1 MGIDAYSHDE
11 NSENKR
17 KEYIK
22 KLEEDFNMNDILN
35 YFPFPMQ
42 TIFGFNSIMINNE
55 AGEIDQKRAYIDA
68 QNPVI
73 AMAIYWDS
81 LWQQAMITIV
91 KAQLDIIS
99 KAFTAKH
106 GEELGKD
113 LDALLSVLQDKNA
126 VDAMFQA
133 FYGSV
138 PDIINIGNPMLV
150 GNVVAKSEE
159 QIEEDGD
166 FKQVVD
172 DLLKDVFKKEEEE

>member
-1 MGIDAYSHDE
+1 MGIDAYSHEE
-11 NSENKR
+11 NGKEKR
-17 KEYIK
+17 EEYVK
-22 KLEEDFNMNDILN
+22 KLEEEFNMTDIIN
-35 YFPFPMQ
+35 YFPFAMQ

-81 LWQQAMITIV
+81 LWQQAMVTI
-91 KAQLDIIS
+91 AEGQLDIIET
-99 KAFTAKH
+99 AWRAKH
-106 GEELGKD
+106 GDKLGDD
-113 LDALLSVLQDKNA
+113 LKSLLGLLKTKEAQ
-126 VDAMFQA
+126 DAMFQA

-159 QIEEDGD
+159 QMHEGE
-166 FKQVVD
+166 FKQAVD
-172 DLLKDVFKKEEEE
+172 DLLKDVFKKQEEE

>member
-1 MGIDAYSHDE
+1 MGIDAYSHEE
-11 NSENKR
+11 NGKEKR
-17 KEYIK
+17 EEYVK
-22 KLEEDFNMNDILN
+22 KLEEEFNMKDVIN

-42 TIFGFNSIMINNE
+42 TIFGFNSIMVDNE
-55 AGEIDQKRAYIDA
+55 AGEIDQNRAYIDA

-81 LWQQAMITIV
+81 LWQQAMITV
-91 KAQLDIIS
+91 MHAHLDIIS
-99 KAFTAKH
+99 KAWTSKH

-113 LDALLSVLQDKNA
+113 LDALLSVLRDKQA

-150 GNVVAKSEE
+150 GNVIAKSEE
-159 QIEEDGD
+159 QMHEGE
-166 FKQVVD
+166 FKQAVD
-172 DLLKDVFKKEEEE
+172 DLLKDVFNKQEEE

>member
-42 TIFGFNSIMINNE
+42 TIFGFNSIMIDNE

-81 LWQQAMITIV
+81 LWQQAMITVV

-99 KAFTAKH
+99 TAFTAKH
-106 GEELGKD
+106 GKELGKD

-126 VDAMFQA
+126 VDAMFKA

>member
-1 MGIDAYSHDE
+1 MGIDAYRHEEDGKE
-11 NSENKR
+11 KR
-17 KEYIK
+17 EEYVK
-22 KLEEDFNMNDILN
+22 KLEEEFNMTDIIN
-35 YFPFPMQ
+35 YFPFAMQ

-81 LWQQAMITIV
+81 LWQQAMVTI
-91 KAQLDIIS
+91 AAGQLDIIET
-99 KAFTAKH
+99 AWRAKH
-106 GEELGKD
+106 GDELGDD
-113 LDALLSVLQDKNA
+113 LRSLLGLLKTKEA
-126 VDAMFQA
+126 HDAMFQA

-150 GNVVAKSEE
+150 GNVIAKSEE
-159 QIEEDGD
+159 QIDKDGD

-172 DLLKDVFKKEEEE
+172 DLLKDVFKKDEEE

>member
-1 MGIDAYSHDE
+1 MGIDAYSHEE
-11 NSENKR
+11 NGKDKR
-17 KEYIK
+17 EEYVK
-22 KLEEDFNMNDILN
+22 KLEEDFNMSDILN

-42 TIFGFNSIMINNE
+42 TVFGFNSIMIDNE

-81 LWQQAMITIV
+81 LWQQAMISV
-91 KAQLDIIS
+91 VHAQFDIIS
-99 KAFTAKH
+99 KAFTGKH
-106 GEELGKD
+106 GKELGKE
-113 LDALLSVLQDKNA
+113 LDALLDVLRDKQA

-150 GNVVAKSEE
+150 GNVIAKSEE
-159 QIEEDGD
+159 QMHEGE
-166 FKQVVD
+166 FKQAVD
-172 DLLKDVFKKEEEE
+172 DLIKDVFKKQEEE

>member
-11 NSENKR
+11 NSEEKR
-17 KEYIK
+17 KEYVK
-22 KLEEDFNMNDILN
+22 KLEEEFNMSDVVN
-35 YFPFPMQ
+35 YFPFPMN
-42 TIFGFNSIMINNE
+42 TIFGFNSIMIDNE

-81 LWQQAMITIV
+81 LWQQAMITV
-91 KAQLDIIS
+91 THAQLDIVER
-99 KAFTAKH
+99 AFRAKH
-106 GEELGKD
+106 GDELGDD
-113 LDALLSVLQDKNA
+113 LKALLSVLKSKEANDS
-126 VDAMFQA
+126 MFQA

-150 GNVVAKSEE
+150 GNVIAKSEE

-172 DLLKDVFKKEEEE
+172 DLLKDVFNKQEEE

>member
-42 TIFGFNSIMINNE
+42 TVFGFNSIMINNE

-81 LWQQAMITIV
+81 LWQQALITIV

-99 KAFTAKH
+99 TAFTAKH

-113 LDALLSVLQDKNA
+113 LDALLSVLQDKQA

>member
-1 MGIDAYSHDE
+1 MGIDAYSHEE
-11 NSENKR
+11 NGKEKR
-17 KEYIK
+17 EEYVK
-22 KLEEDFNMNDILN
+22 KLEEDFNMSDILN

-42 TIFGFNSIMINNE
+42 TVFGFNSIMIDNE

-81 LWQQAMITIV
+81 LWQQAMITV
-91 KAQLDIIS
+91 AHAQFDIIS

-106 GEELGKD
+106 GEEIGKD
-113 LDALLSVLQDKNA
+113 LDGLLDVLRDKQA

-150 GNVVAKSEE
+150 GNVIAKSEE

>member
-11 NSENKR
+11 NSEEKR
-17 KEYIK
+17 KKYVK

-42 TIFGFNSIMINNE
+42 TVFGFNSIMIDNE

-81 LWQQAMITIV
+81 LWQQAMLTV
-91 KAQLDIIS
+91 THAQLDIVE
-99 KAFTAKH
+99 KAFRAKH
-106 GEELGKD
+106 GDELGDD
-113 LDALLSVLQDKNA
+113 LKELLSLLKSKEANDS
-126 VDAMFQA
+126 MFQA

-159 QIEEDGD
+159 EVVESE
-166 FKQVVD
+166 FKQAVD

>member
-1 MGIDAYSHDE
+1 
-11 NSENKR
+11 
-17 KEYIK
+17 
-22 KLEEDFNMNDILN
+22 
-35 YFPFPMQ
+35 
-42 TIFGFNSIMINNE
+42 
-55 AGEIDQKRAYIDA
+55 
-68 QNPVI
+68 
-73 AMAIYWDS
+73 
-81 LWQQAMITIV
+81 MITVV

-113 LDALLSVLQDKNA
+113 LDVLLGVLRDKEA

-150 GNVVAKSEE
+150 GNVIAKSEE
-159 QIEEDGD
+159 QIDEDGD

-172 DLLKDVFKKEEEE
+172 DLLKDVFKKGEEE

>member
-1 MGIDAYSHDE
+1 MGIDAYSHEE
-11 NSENKR
+11 NGEEKR
-17 KEYIK
+17 KEYVK
-22 KLEEDFNMNDILN
+22 KLEEEFNMNDVIN

-42 TIFGFNSIMINNE
+42 TIFGFNSIMIDNE

-91 KAQLDIIS
+91 HAQLDIIS

-113 LDALLSVLQDKNA
+113 LDALLKVLKNKQA

-150 GNVVAKSEE
+150 GNVIAKSEE
-159 QIEEDGD
+159 QVHEGE
-166 FKQVVD
+166 FKQAVD
-172 DLLKDVFKKEEEE
+172 DLLNDVFKKDEEE